1 MVTTLTSSDS
11 TSSLNNQSL
20 LVQNPLSLHPSDGL
34 GFIRGTVVFLNAL
47 NTKKEKQ
54 RLFQFLN
61 AKVKQRISVPSVVSN
76 GIHLRSVER
85 VGYPTWHDKYK
96 QNQKAKGG
104 MKSGNAPVKRTA
116 ALVEDGG
123 HVVFT
128 SKQFEQLLKSLP
140 HFNQNGETAPEVKHP
155 FREGTIY
162 CFSCV
167 NGVIE
172 GWIIDNGASDHMS
185 PQSNDSDDIYVLK
198 NKQVIN
204 LLNGHTS
211 VISKVGNIFS

>member
-1 MVTTLTSSDS
+1 
-11 TSSLNNQSL
+11 
-20 LVQNPLSLHPSDGL
+20 
-34 GFIRGTVVFLNAL
+34 
-47 NTKKEKQ
+47 
-54 RLFQFLN
+54 
-61 AKVKQRISVPSVVSN
+61 
-76 GIHLRSVER
+76 
-85 VGYPTWHDKYK
+85 
-96 QNQKAKGG
+96 

-140 HFNQNGETAPEVKHP
+140 HFNQYGETSHEVEHP

-172 GWIIDNGASDHMS
+172 GWIIDNGVSDHMS
-185 PQSNDSDDIYVLK
+185 PQSNDLDDIHVLK

-211 VISKVGNIFS
+211 VISKVGNMTLENKLDLKNVLIDLKTRKVLGLGKKKAGLYHRLNLPLEQIHAHLSSMAVSALED